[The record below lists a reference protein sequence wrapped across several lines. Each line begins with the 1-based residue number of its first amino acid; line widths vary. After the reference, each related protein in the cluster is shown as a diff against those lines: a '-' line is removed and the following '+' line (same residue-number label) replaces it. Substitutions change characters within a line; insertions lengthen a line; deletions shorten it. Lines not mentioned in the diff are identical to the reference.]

1 MRSFIYAIAFFLTA
15 FMAAQFAVAAA
26 VPVSVVSDAVFE
38 AGTAIGLVGGAVL
51 LVFALLGALATVRSG
66 MGVGSASALHAP
78 GGGSYLADLE
88 ARLAAE
94 DAANGVEWRDVG
106 TGKSNLDYE
115 REALAPTYREATIE
129 ESASWQR
136 VNDAADAGE
145 SAAYEAGL
153 HGLAVDKAG
162 WTTEQHIAFDG
173 GKDQAHENYLAT
185 LGTSSA
191 SNKALRG
198 KD

>member
-1 MRSFIYAIAFFLTA
+1 MRSFVYAITFFLSA

-26 VPVSVVSDAVFE
+26 VPVSGVSDAVFE

-51 LVFALLGALATVRSG
+51 LVFALLGAFAAVRSV
-66 MGVGSASALHAP
+66 MGVGSASPLHAP

-115 REALAPTYREATIE
+115 REALALSYREATVE
-129 ESASWQR
+129 EDASWAR
-136 VNDAADAGE
+136 VNEAADRLRV
-145 SAAYEAGL
+145 EAEASGADMAL
-153 HGLAVDKAG
+153 YDKFMADDATHDEAVR
-162 WTTEQHIAFDG
+162 W
-173 GKDQAHENYLAT
+173 
-185 LGTSSA
+185 
-191 SNKALRG
+191 SNKAANAEIKVPVLG
-198 KD
+198 PGWK